1 MSAKIIVVIQMGHF
15 ELQKSAVVIRT
26 GGLGVYPQKSTNKI
40 SILVGGGGAM
50 TMKIVPLLQN
60 K

>member
-1 MSAKIIVVIQMGHF
+1 MSAKIIIVIQMGHF

-50 TMKIVPLLQN
+50 TMKIVPLLKN